1 MVIRNAAA
9 AVGRDGSFNRSRR
22 RLKQSKAD
30 HRPVGFELTAKARVP
45 EMQMNKDN
53 WEENHVA
60 ARLLMA
66 VSGLTASEQQ
76 PAQSDFYVRTSAGFG
91 RLAVLPAMPVEGA
104 PARRLA

>member
-1 MVIRNAAA
+1 MVLGQPFSGGGQTQPSAYW
-9 AVGRDGSFNRSRR
+9 
-22 RLKQSKAD
+22 
-30 HRPVGFELTAKARVP
+30 RV
-45 EMQMNKDN
+45 
-53 WEENHVA
+53 V
-60 ARLLMA
+60 A